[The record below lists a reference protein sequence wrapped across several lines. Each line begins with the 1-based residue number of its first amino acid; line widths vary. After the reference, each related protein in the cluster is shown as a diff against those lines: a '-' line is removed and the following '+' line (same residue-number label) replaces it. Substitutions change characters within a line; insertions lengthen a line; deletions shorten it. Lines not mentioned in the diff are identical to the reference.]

1 MSILYKLFHNMEK
14 EEAFTDLF
22 YKARQ
27 VTEIGY
33 KNFFGTYYSS

>member
-1 MSILYKLFHNMEK
+1 MEK

-33 KNFFGTYYSS
+33 KKFFGTYYSSWI